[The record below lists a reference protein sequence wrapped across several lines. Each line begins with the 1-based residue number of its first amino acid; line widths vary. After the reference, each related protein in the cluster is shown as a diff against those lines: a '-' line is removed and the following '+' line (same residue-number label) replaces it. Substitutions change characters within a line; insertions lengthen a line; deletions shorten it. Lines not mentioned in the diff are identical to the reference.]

1 MALLEPPW
9 SDSVKVWSWPTVSHS
24 SPVAGSPGVVRRGGT
39 RYYCCRMF
47 TNDPLPNH
55 PAPDNPSGKL
65 ILLRHGE
72 TEWSKC
78 GKHTGLTDVPL
89 TARGEDLA
97 RGAGRLVADYDFSLV
112 LSSPLLRA
120 RRTAELAGLNAEV
133 DPLLVEWDYGGYEG
147 RTTREIRSELGYN
160 WSAFTHGVIRGET
173 PGETVEE
180 VAGRASRVLT
190 RVLPA
195 MEHGDVALVAHGHF
209 LRILTAV
216 YLRLAPR
223 FGAQITLDAGSV
235 SVLSYY
241 REQPAILSWNYG
253 LELPLVP
260 SES

>member
-1 MALLEPPW
+1 M
-9 SDSVKVWSWPTVSHS
+9 STV
-24 SPVAGSPGVVRRGGT
+24 GGV
-39 RYYCCRMF
+39 F
-47 TNDPLPNH
+47 TSDPLPER
-55 PAPDNPSGKL
+55 PSPDNPSGKL
-65 ILLRHGE
+65 VLLRHGE
-72 TEWSKC
+72 TQWSKS

-97 RGAGRLVADYDFSLV
+97 RGAGKLVLGYEFSLI
-112 LSSPLLRA
+112 LTSPLQRA
-120 RRTAELAGLNAEV
+120 RRTAQLAGLDAEV

-147 RTTREIRSELGYN
+147 RTTHEIRKELGYN
-160 WSAFTHGVIRGET
+160 WSAFTHGVIRGST

-180 VAGRASRVLT
+180 VAARASRVLT

-195 MEHGDVALVAHGHF
+195 MAEGDVALVAHGHF

-216 YLRLAPR
+216 YLRMAPR
-223 FGAQITLDAGSV
+223 FGAQMTLDAGSV
-235 SVLSYY
+235 SVLSFY

>member
-1 MALLEPPW
+1 VGL
-9 SDSVKVWSWPTVSHS
+9 
-24 SPVAGSPGVVRRGGT
+24 RR
-39 RYYCCRMF
+39 
-47 TNDPLPNH
+47 
-55 PAPDNPSGKL
+55 
-65 ILLRHGE
+65 
-72 TEWSKC
+72 
-78 GKHTGLTDVPL
+78 V
-89 TARGEDLA
+89 
-97 RGAGRLVADYDFSLV
+97 
-112 LSSPLLRA
+112 
-120 RRTAELAGLNAEV
+120 
-133 DPLLVEWDYGGYEG
+133 
-147 RTTREIRSELGYN
+147 RSELGYN

-180 VAGRASRVLT
+180 VAARASRVLT

-195 MEHGDVALVAHGHF
+195 MEHGDVALIAHGHF

-253 LELPLVP
+253 AELPMEP